1 MFQYRQI
8 LSMRCIFN
16 AGIDRKLA
24 NLGATIVPSL
34 TYSGYRNTGV
44 VSQLGNSIYNLWLRN
59 NKKDE
64 LGNYIFVL
72 YGDAFDKPLSIPTY
86 RSNWTYSRTV
96 YERATRRTYKK
107 MSSEISHA

>member
-1 MFQYRQI
+1 
-8 LSMRCIFN
+8 MRCIFN

-72 YGDAFDKPLSIPTY
+72 YGDAFDKPLPIRTKLNTERYLFQPTEVIGH
-86 RSNWTYSRTV
+86 TV
-96 YERATRRTYKK
+96 VQFMKERHDARIRKCL
-107 MSSEISHA
+107 AR